1 MKQKL
6 SAVACAMLLILTG
19 CSGGAGETV
28 SVQETTE
35 DTTPATPLTMTFM
48 KVGKADAM
56 ILQTENHTVV
66 IDCGEKSDG
75 KKIVSR
81 LQDNGIDTIDYLILT
96 HYDQDHI
103 GGAAKVVSNFNVTHI
118 IGADYNE
125 ESTEYEKLAAA
136 MDEKGYTFEIPQD
149 VTEFTLDDAVFT
161 LYPHESSDYRDGY
174 DNNCSIVTKVTHH
187 QEVFL
192 LTGDAMQ
199 ERLSEIMDIGD
210 CDLLK
215 VPYHGREIANLP
227 QFLAAV
233 KPEYAV
239 ISTSEDE
246 LSAATAKQLTE
257 CGAQT
262 YITFCDGTIIVAS
275 DGQSISVTTEPV
287 E

>member
-1 MKQKL
+1 MKRKL
-6 SAVACAMLLILTG
+6 PAIAIAMLLLLTG
-19 CSGGAGETV
+19 FGGGAGE
-28 SVQETTE
+28 SAVQETTE
-35 DTTPATPLTMTFM
+35 DTTPAAPLTMTFM

-75 KKIVSR
+75 KKVVSR
-81 LQDNGIDTIDYLILT
+81 LQESGIDTIDYLILT

-103 GGAAKVVSNFNVTHI
+103 GGAAKVVENFSVGHI
-118 IGADYNE
+118 IGADYE
-125 ESTEYEKLAAA
+125 ENSPEYETLKAE
-136 MDEKGYTFEIPQD
+136 MDEKGYTFESPQD
-149 VTEFTLDDAVFT
+149 VTEFTLDDATIT
-161 LYPHESSDYRDGY
+161 LYPHETTDYKDGY

-187 QEVFL
+187 QETFL
-192 LTGDAMQ
+192 LAPDAMQ

-233 KPEYAV
+233 TPEYAV
-239 ISTSEDE
+239 VSTSENE
-246 LSAATAKQLTE
+246 LSAATMKQLTE

-262 YITFCDGTIIVAS
+262 YITFCDGTVIAES
-275 DGQSISVTTEPV
+275 DGKSISVTTEPV

>member
-1 MKQKL
+1 MKRKL
-6 SAVACAMLLILTG
+6 PAIAIAMLLLLTG
-19 CSGGAGETV
+19 CGGGAGE
-28 SVQETTE
+28 SAVQETTE

-75 KKIVSR
+75 KKVVSR
-81 LQDNGIDTIDYLILT
+81 LQESGIDTIDYLILT

-103 GGAAKVVSNFNVTHI
+103 GGAAKVVKNFSVGHI
-118 IGADYNE
+118 IGTDYE
-125 ESTEYEKLAAA
+125 ENSPEYEKLKAE

-149 VTEFTLDDAVFT
+149 VTEFTLDDATIT
-161 LYPHESSDYRDGY
+161 LYPHEATDYKDGY

-187 QEVFL
+187 QETFL
-192 LTGDAMQ
+192 LAADAMQ

-233 KPEYAV
+233 TPEYAV
-239 ISTSEDE
+239 VSTSEDE
-246 LSAATAKQLTE
+246 LSAATMKQLTE

-262 YITFCDGTIIVAS
+262 YITFCDGTVIAES
-275 DGQSISVTTEPV
+275 DGKSISVTTEPV